1 MVADKPVTSTKVLAV
16 LDVNVSVLAVL
27 TTCKTLPPPAAAAHL
42 SPVAVELSATK
53 PAILQEQSQRIV
65 LSLIAG
71 VLHPRLYLG
80 DLVGLGVGLLW

>member
-1 MVADKPVTSTKVLAV
+1 VIVAVKLVSIKVLEV
-16 LDVNVSVLAVL
+16 LVVNVVVVPS
-27 TTCKTLPPPAAAAHL
+27 TTCSTFPPAATAAHL
-42 SPVAVELSATK
+42 SPVAVALSATK

-80 DLVGLGVGLLW
+80 GLIGPGAGLLW